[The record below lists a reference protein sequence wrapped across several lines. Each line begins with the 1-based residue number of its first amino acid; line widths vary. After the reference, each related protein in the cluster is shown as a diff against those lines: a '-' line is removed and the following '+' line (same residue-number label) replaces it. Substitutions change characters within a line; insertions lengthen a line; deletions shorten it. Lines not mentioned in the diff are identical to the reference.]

1 MTSPLSRIRTGSF
14 FSGVMREYSSF
25 CWPGATVTGVSSI
38 LSISPSSIAAM
49 RTLRAKG
56 EAGEKVSFIVKGPR
70 TMLAM
75 ASWCFV
81 GRHSGFASSRRPGM
95 TAEMAVR
102 CRLTSRRNDLLALLA
117 EAFDAERHD
126 VADIEILRRLHAGA
140 DARRR
145 AGGEHVAG
153 QERHELRD
161 IGDAFGNREDHGRGR
176 AGLLA
181 LAVDVEPH
189 RQALRV
195 RDFVPGDEPGPERA
209 EGVVRLAQIGRA
221 SC

>member
-56 EAGEKVSFIVKGPR
+56 EAGEKVSF
-70 TMLAM
+70 MWM
-75 ASWCFV
+75 
-81 GRHSGFASSRRPGM
+81 SSM
-95 TAEMAVR
+95 TASCHCEERSDEAIQSRLRGPGLLR
-102 CRLTSRRNDLLALLA
+102 CARNDGECGLTLRRNDLLALLA
-117 EAFDAERHD
+117 EAFDAERHN

-140 DARRR
+140 DAGGR

-181 LAVDVEPH
+181 L
-189 RQALRV
+189 
-195 RDFVPGDEPGPERA
+195 
-209 EGVVRLAQIGRA
+209 
-221 SC
+221 